1 MPFNSMFTC
10 SIAIRDYKLFHDA
23 ALRLGLLFNIVHE
36 SHDNQH
42 CANELWVG
50 WLFVHFALLQTS
62 VPLFLPEVI
71 VII

>member
-1 MPFNSMFTC
+1 MPVNSMFTC

-42 CANELWVG
+42 CANELFVD
-50 WLFVHFALLQTS
+50 LFG
-62 VPLFLPEVI
+62 
-71 VII
+71 